1 MITDVLRIFSAK
13 LVLEVFGGAGA
24 IWGFSEAVGLR
35 THFTVWFWRP
45 TALIIGAIFFARWI
59 LQIIDFINESKGQ
72 IKVNSRFTNVQLV
85 KDVLR
90 VFSAKLVLEVFGGA
104 GAIWGFSEAVTL
116 RNPHTVWFWRPTA
129 LVVGAIFFARWMLQ
143 MKDYADNFEKD
154 FMVDTTDLEDLKRQE
169 TQTSSLPEGLSDG
182 PSEGLSESASLVPKE
197 ESKKSSKRPKKI
209 IQSFTNFYNSIK

>member
-143 MKDYADNFEKD
+143 MKDFIDAFEKD
-154 FMVDTTDLEDLKRQE
+154 AAFQQ
-169 TQTSSLPEGLSDG
+169 TQTSASLPEGLSERSG
-182 PSEGLSESASLVPKE
+182 TVMSNTGLSETDSLVPKYGAAVL
-197 ESKKSSKRPKKI
+197 
-209 IQSFTNFYNSIK
+209 T